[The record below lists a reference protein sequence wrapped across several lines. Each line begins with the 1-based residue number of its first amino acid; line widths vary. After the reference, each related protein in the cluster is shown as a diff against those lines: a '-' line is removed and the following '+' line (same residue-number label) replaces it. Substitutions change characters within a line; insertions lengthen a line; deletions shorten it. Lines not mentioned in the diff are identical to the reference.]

1 MLVTI
6 SYNTRLHLILEINM
20 IKRRKEQHKTY
31 VSITLLIYILI
42 KLNINNNYE
51 PAILDI
57 TIGKT
62 MPDVKNKLY
71 NRLRSLKMDGLSC
84 LYPVRDNEQYL
95 VKCYFDYTFKRIEKI
110 IEIRWSVLK
119 LIRFTMVW
127 SIKVFIINDVSREI
141 FY

>member
-6 SYNTRLHLILEINM
+6 SYITRLHLILEINM

-31 VSITLLIYILI
+31 VRITLLIYILI

-62 MPDVKNKLY
+62 MPDIKNKLY
-71 NRLRSLKMDGLSC
+71 NRLTSLKMDGLSC

-95 VKCYFDYTFKRIEKI
+95 VKCYFDYKFKRIEKL

-127 SIKVFIINDVSREI
+127 SIKVFILNDVSR
-141 FY
+141 